1 MAQEQDRTLRYQILR
16 YTPNLVRDEW
26 VNIGVLLEDAGGA
39 RRALRLIEE
48 SSEIA
53 RVRRLHP
60 NADED
65 LLRALP
71 GEFQAGLAGP
81 EEEARIYLAKLA
93 DTLSNAI
100 QLSPQKALLGA
111 DFDAELDRLYREHVA
126 PPPRARGGLA
136 ENARNWLRGKL
147 RDVFRRHH
155 ILPKVRENV
164 RVEEFTHPGD
174 TFKFDYGYRNG
185 VEGYVQ
191 SVLLARDTL
200 QSKALT
206 YTAGHIRRRLPAVEF
221 TAITDTEPV
230 PGNLRHEFLV
240 RLFDEQHI
248 RIVPMSGVE
257 KFAEDLRLR
266 LQ

>member
-1 MAQEQDRTLRYQILR
+1 VPQDEPMTLRYHILR

-26 VNIGVLLEDAGGA
+26 VNIGVLLEEAGGE

-60 NADED
+60 NADEE

-71 GEFQAGLAGP
+71 GEFQARLREP
-81 EEEARIYLAKLA
+81 EESVRTYLAKLGE
-93 DTLSNAI
+93 TLSNAI
-100 QLSPQKALLGA
+100 QLSPQKAVFA
-111 DFDAELDRLYREHVA
+111 DDFEAELDRLYREHVA
-126 PPPRARGGLA
+126 APPRARGGLA
-136 ENARNWLRGKL
+136 ENARNWLRSKL

-155 ILPKVRENV
+155 ILAKVRENV
-164 RVEEFTHPGD
+164 RVEEFTHAGD

-185 VEGYVQ
+185 AEGYVQ
-191 SVLLARDTL
+191 SVLLARDML

-206 YTAGHIRRRLPAVEF
+206 YTAEHIRKHKPAAEF

-230 PGNLRHEFLV
+230 AGNLRHEFLL
-240 RLFDEQHI
+240 RLFEEQSI
-248 RIVPMSGVE
+248 RVVPMSGVE
-257 KFAEDLRLR
+257 KFAEELRVR

>member
-1 MAQEQDRTLRYQILR
+1 MPEEAQSTMRYHILR

-26 VNIGVLLEDAGGA
+26 VNIGVLLEEADGS

-60 NADED
+60 NADEE

-71 GEFQAGLAGP
+71 GEF
-81 EEEARIYLAKLA
+81 EARLGGSEESVRAYLAKLGE
-93 DTLSNAI
+93 TLSNAI
-100 QLSPQKALLGA
+100 QLSPQKAVFA
-111 DFDAELDRLYREHVA
+111 RDFQAELDRLYREHVA

-136 ENARNWLRGKL
+136 ENARNWLRSKL
-147 RDVFRRHH
+147 RDVFRRHD
-155 ILPKVRENV
+155 ILGKVRENM

-174 TFKFDYGYRNG
+174 TFKFDYAYRNG
-185 VEGYVQ
+185 AEGYVQ
-191 SVLLARDTL
+191 SVLLARDML
-200 QSKALT
+200 PSKALA
-206 YTAGHIRRRLPAVEF
+206 YTAERVRRSKPAAEF
-221 TAITDTEPV
+221 SAITDTEPV
-230 PGNLRHEFLV
+230 AGNPRHEFLLK
-240 RLFDEQHI
+240 LFEEQRI
-248 RIVPMSGVE
+248 RVVPMSKVE

>member
-1 MAQEQDRTLRYQILR
+1 VPEEPPNTLRYHILR
-16 YTPNLVRDEW
+16 YAPNLVRDEW
-26 VNIGVLLEDAGGA
+26 VNIGVLLEDIGGA
-39 RRALRLIEE
+39 RRAVRVIEE

-60 NADED
+60 TADEE

-71 GEFQAGLAGP
+71 AEFQVRLGESEDTVRA
-81 EEEARIYLAKLA
+81 YLAKLGE
-93 DTLSNAI
+93 TLSNAI
-100 QLSPQKALLGA
+100 QLSPQKAVLA
-111 DFDAELDRLYREHVA
+111 PDFEAELARLYREHVA

-136 ENARNWLRGKL
+136 ESARNWLRGKL

-155 ILPKVRENV
+155 LMGKVREGV

-185 VEGYVQ
+185 AEGYVQ
-191 SVLLARDTL
+191 SVLLARDML
-200 QSKALT
+200 PAKALT
-206 YTAGHIRRRLPAVEF
+206 YTAEHIRRRKPAAEF

-230 PGNLRHEFLV
+230 VGNVRHEFLL
-240 RLFDEQHI
+240 RLFEEQKI
-248 RIVPMSGVE
+248 RVVPMSRAE
-257 KFAEDLRLR
+257 RFAEELRVR